1 MSSNDSGPPAQRR
14 RKLVLRKIP
23 NLGPLPVV
31 RPPQKSIPFIS
42 FELSA
47 DAEAAAAIT
56 SSPSQAG
63 PLPMGRADEAE
74 AWTGAGHAFAHPASS
89 LTQAPLGAHRA
100 ARSQNPASDAN
111 PYPMISPASDA
122 NPHATMAPVV
132 ASSIRLPAPMPMEQ
146 GALLLGQATLA
157 PRRSSTLLAV
167 GGSIAGVV
175 LAATLGVAVGERTAR
190 PTRTSATMQA
200 VSPATE
206 VRPATSVA
214 SAARGSQTMAAP
226 ALAAPVIVQLEPTTI
241 GAPPFVHEA
250 ITTAVTGQ
258 PARAPATTQ
267 AATVPA
273 EATRAPAVS
282 APPAAS
288 SSSNRVAGGEVDTT
302 ALSASAAAMVP
313 EIPPSPPPA
322 VDPLVQA
329 VREDI
334 REEQTHAK

>member
-1 MSSNDSGPPAQRR
+1 MSSNDSGSPAQRR

-56 SSPSQAG
+56 SSPSHAG
-63 PLPMGRADEAE
+63 PLPTGRAGETV
-74 AWTGAGHAFAHPASS
+74 AWAGAGQAFAHPASS
-89 LTQAPLGAHRA
+89 LAQEPLGAHRA
-100 ARSQNPASDAN
+100 SQSQ
-111 PYPMISPASDA
+111 SPASDT
-122 NPHATMAPVV
+122 NTHPTMAPVV
-132 ASSIRLPAPMPMEQ
+132 ASSIRLPEPMPMEE
-146 GALLLGQATLA
+146 AAMRLRQATLA

-167 GGSIAGVV
+167 GGSVAGVV

-200 VSPATE
+200 VSPAAE
-206 VRPATSVA
+206 VRPPTSVA
-214 SAARGSQTMAAP
+214 NAARGSQPIAASAPSPAAP
-226 ALAAPVIVQLEPTTI
+226 GVIQLEPTTI
-241 GAPPFVHEA
+241 GAPSVVHEA
-250 ITTAVTGQ
+250 IATAVTAL
-258 PARAPATTQ
+258 PTRVP
-267 AATVPA
+267 AATHAAAVPA
-273 EATRAPAVS
+273 ETPTAPAIA

-288 SSSNRVAGGEVDTT
+288 SSTNRVAAGEVEPT
-302 ALSASAAAMVP
+302 APSASAAAMVP
-313 EIPPSPPPA
+313 EIPSSPAPA

-334 REEQTHAK
+334 REEQTRAK